1 MEVYTPPP
9 YREKRLA
16 GRTPKLSPEARMLV
30 GQKCTNK
37 QWTYRKAAK
46 LMKVSSGAVAK
57 CVKDYKNG
65 TINKKRKELL
75 KNKNSEVENYRHQ
88 AELKGLKQE
97 IAELYL
103 ENQLLKKILNNS
115 LQVKE
120 YDGSVIT
127 TDNYDQLPKD
137 AK

>member
-1 MEVYTPPP
+1 
-9 YREKRLA
+9 
-16 GRTPKLSPEARMLV
+16 
-30 GQKCTNK
+30 
-37 QWTYRKAAK
+37 
-46 LMKVSSGAVAK
+46 MKVSSGAVAK